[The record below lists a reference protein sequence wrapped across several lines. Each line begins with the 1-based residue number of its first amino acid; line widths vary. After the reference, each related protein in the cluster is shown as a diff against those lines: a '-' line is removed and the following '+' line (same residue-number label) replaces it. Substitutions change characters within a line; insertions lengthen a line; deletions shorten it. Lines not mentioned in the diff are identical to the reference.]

1 MIMIETKNYINLE
14 NENKQLKKRISY
26 LEQLLDNHHI
36 TYQKFKEENQFNT
49 IKTEMITPEHAVKFY
64 RVFKGRKDVYS
75 QRHVNKDGKVG
86 YYPQCENFW
95 KDEMC
100 LKKMNVK
107 KKCKD
112 CPYKKW
118 KPLNQRIIMKHL
130 NGKDLKGN
138 DVIGIYPMLEDETT
152 NLLVFD
158 FDNHEI
164 GTDGENVDNGWKEE
178 VNALRKICQLHHID
192 YLVERS
198 RSGKGAHLWIFF
210 DEPISAILARR
221 FGRSLLNIGAE
232 AINLKTFKTYDRMI
246 PSQDHLSDDGL
257 GNLIA
262 LPLQGQALKKQNSV
276 FIDENW
282 NIYPDQ
288 WKCLQNVKKLPLKF
302 VEEKLKLWKDK
313 ELSMVDYDYS
323 ISKPWIKETLF
334 HKEDVDNKVI
344 IQFANMVYIDTR
356 NLKPRIQNQIRRLA
370 TFRNKEFFKRKAM
383 GLSTRDMNS
392 WIECTIDI
400 GYWLCIPRGCLAL
413 LQNHLDENQIP
424 YVIHNYRNFQK
435 KVHVEFVGKLYENQQ
450 QACLELLKNDIGICY
465 ATTAFGKTVI
475 GTYLISQRKVN
486 TLIIVHTNLIMNNW
500 EDDLNK
506 FLNIDEELPTY
517 TTASGKIKKRKS
529 IIGKLYSNHNS
540 MNGIIDIAI
549 VNSLINKGEVKELV
563 KDYGMI
569 IVDEC
574 HHSASTMLYE
584 LLNEVNAK
592 YVYGFTAT
600 PKREDGQE
608 QKMFMQLGPIR
619 YQFTTKQRLELQ
631 NINHYIFPRFTQ
643 FIEFHSEEMT
653 LNEIYHKLIHD
664 QMRNQQI
671 ITDIKEVLK
680 ENRTPLVITKFKE
693 HARFLYEQLK
703 DIGDN
708 VFLLVGGKGRK
719 INQQLRDNLKNVDNH
734 ESVILVATAQYVGE
748 GFNFPRLDTLFLTVP
763 ISVESNVEQYSGRL
777 HRDFDEKKDVI
788 IYDYIDSHVR
798 VLEKMYHKRMRTYKK
813 MGYEICTSLHV
824 REDEL
829 QMIYG
834 KEDYQKIFDKDI
846 ECANE
851 SIIVS
856 SLGLNQKNINN
867 YLKLFQSK
875 LRENVSITIL
885 TLDPT
890 TYPQNMIEKTDRLI
904 QSLTKNAINVIT
916 SSSLYKYYAIID
928 KEIVWYGHMNLLSNI
943 KVHDHMM
950 RIQNHQ
956 LIYELL
962 KETKNKIKE
971 EHEQ

>member
-1 MIMIETKNYINLE
+1 M
-14 NENKQLKKRISY
+14 
-26 LEQLLDNHHI
+26 
-36 TYQKFKEENQFNT
+36 
-49 IKTEMITPEHAVKFY
+49 
-64 RVFKGRKDVYS
+64 
-75 QRHVNKDGKVG
+75 
-86 YYPQCENFW
+86 
-95 KDEMC
+95 
-100 LKKMNVK
+100 
-107 KKCKD
+107 
-112 CPYKKW
+112 
-118 KPLNQRIIMKHL
+118 
-130 NGKDLKGN
+130 
-138 DVIGIYPMLEDETT
+138 
-152 NLLVFD
+152 
-158 FDNHEI
+158 
-164 GTDGENVDNGWKEE
+164 
-178 VNALRKICQLHHID
+178 
-192 YLVERS
+192 
-198 RSGKGAHLWIFF
+198 
-210 DEPISAILARR
+210 
-221 FGRSLLNIGAE
+221 
-232 AINLKTFKTYDRMI
+232 
-246 PSQDHLSDDGL
+246 
-257 GNLIA
+257 
-262 LPLQGQALKKQNSV
+262 
-276 FIDENW
+276 
-282 NIYPDQ
+282 
-288 WKCLQNVKKLPLKF
+288 QNVKKLPLKF
-302 VEEKLKLWKDK
+302 VEEKLELWKDK
-313 ELSMVDYDYS
+313 DISKVDYDYS

-334 HKEDVDNKVI
+334 HKEDVDDKVI

-383 GLSTRDMNS
+383 GLSTRGMNT
-392 WIECTIDI
+392 WIECAMDID
-400 GYWLCIPRGCLAL
+400 YWLCIPRGCLAL
-413 LQNHLDENQIP
+413 LQNHLDENQIS
-424 YVIHNYRNFQK
+424 YVINDYRNTQK
-435 KVHVEFVGKLYENQQ
+435 KIHVEFVGKLYENQQ

-500 EDDLNK
+500 EDDLKK
-506 FLNIDEELPTY
+506 FLSIDEELPTY

-540 MNGIIDIAI
+540 MNGMIDIAI
-549 VNSLINKGEVKELV
+549 VNSLMNKGEVKELV

-584 LLNEVNAK
+584 LLSEVNEK

-643 FIEFHSEEMT
+643 FIEFHSEDMT

-680 ENRTPLVITKFKE
+680 EKRTPLVITKFKE
-693 HARFLYEQLK
+693 HAKFLYEQLK
-703 DIGDN
+703 DIDDN

-719 INQQLRDNLKNVDNH
+719 INQQLRDNLKNVDIH
-734 ESVILVATAQYVGE
+734 ETVILVATAQYVGE

-824 REDEL
+824 CEDEL

-834 KEDYQKIFDKDI
+834 KEDYQRVFDKDI

-851 SIIVS
+851 SIIIS
-856 SLGLNQKNINN
+856 SPGLNQKNINN
-867 YLKLFQSK
+867 YLKLFQSRMK
-875 LRENVSITIL
+875 ENVSITIL
-885 TLDPT
+885 TLDPI
-890 TYPQNMIEKTDRLI
+890 TYPQNMIEKTDRLV
-904 QSLTKNAINVIT
+904 QSLKKNAINVII

-943 KVHDHMM
+943 KVHDYMM